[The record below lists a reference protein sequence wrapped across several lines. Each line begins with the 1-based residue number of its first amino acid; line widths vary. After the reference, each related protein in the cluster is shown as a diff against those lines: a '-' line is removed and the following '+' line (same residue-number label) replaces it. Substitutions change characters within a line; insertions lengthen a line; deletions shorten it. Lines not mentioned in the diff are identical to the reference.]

1 MTRESLL
8 RYAVLAAGGW
18 LHAAAVAWPLH
29 SLWTYG
35 QNIWYLQ
42 VAAMLVLAQQLL
54 SAPTAHVAWRRSWF
68 FASVYLASTFWWL
81 FTAMHT
87 YGGMAAPL
95 AAIAELL
102 LAVLLAVYFA
112 LACTLWWQLA
122 GSKALRNAV
131 LFGLLWMAAEL
142 ARGTWLTG
150 FGWGAGGYAHLDGP
164 LASLAPWLGAYGVGA
179 VAALVAMALV
189 QSGWPRSSGRAP
201 AQGVG
206 RSAWVVLLLA
216 LALPSFLPAR
226 WATWTRDQGSLSVT
240 VLQGGIA
247 QSEKFERST
256 GVGQALRWYQQHLLE
271 SRSALVVAPETAIPL
286 LPEDLPADYWERLS
300 TGLVTQG
307 RAAIIGIPLGDS
319 HAGYTNS
326 VIALLP
332 GEKQVLR
339 YDKHHLVPFG
349 EFIPP
354 MLRWFTNLMH
364 IPLGDFRRG
373 DLGQSSFALQ
383 GQGLAAHIC
392 YEDLFGEELATRF
405 GPGLQAPTVFV
416 NVSNLAWFGPS
427 IALDQHLGIA
437 RMRALEFQLPMVRA
451 TNTGAS
457 ALIDHRG
464 VVFARLPYTVAGVLE
479 GEVQGRIGMTPF
491 AWWAS
496 RWGLWPLWLA
506 VVVGLLWAL
515 LSPGRTGAVRR
526 GIGP

>member
-1 MTRESLL
+1 MTGATLL

-42 VAAMLVLAQQLL
+42 VAAMLVLAQQLH
-54 SAPTAHVAWRRSWF
+54 SAPTARAAWWRSWF

-95 AAIAELL
+95 AAAAELL
-102 LAVLLAVYFA
+102 LAVLLAIYFA
-112 LACTLWWQLA
+112 LASVLWWQLA
-122 GSKALRNAV
+122 GSHALRNAV

-164 LASLAPWLGAYGVGA
+164 LAPFAPWLGAYGMGA
-179 VAALVAMALV
+179 LAAMVAMAMA
-189 QSGWPRSSGRAP
+189 QSRWMRSSGRAQSS
-201 AQGVG
+201 ALG
-206 RSAWVVLLLA
+206 RSAWAGLLLA
-216 LALPSFLPAR
+216 LALPSLVPAR
-226 WATWTRDQGSLSVT
+226 WASWTQDKGSLSVT

-247 QSEKFERST
+247 QSEKFDSNT

-271 SRSALVVAPETAIPL
+271 SHSALVVAPETAIPL

-319 HAGYTNS
+319 SAGYTNS

-373 DLGQSSFALQ
+373 ALGQSSFALQ

-405 GPGLQAPTVFV
+405 GAGLQAPTVLV

-437 RMRALEFQLPMVRA
+437 RMRTLEFQLPMVRA

-479 GEVQGRIGMTPF
+479 GEVQGRIGTTPF

-506 VVVGLLWAL
+506 VVAGLLWAL
-515 LSPGRTGAVRR
+515 LAPGRTGAARR